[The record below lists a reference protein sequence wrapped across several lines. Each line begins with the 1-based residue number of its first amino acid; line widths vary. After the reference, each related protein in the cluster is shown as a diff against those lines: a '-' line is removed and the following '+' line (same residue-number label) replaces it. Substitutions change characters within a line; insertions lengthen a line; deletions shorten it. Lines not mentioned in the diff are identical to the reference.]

1 MQGDNRESRTG
12 ADWLDPASGRSRLVD
27 IRCGFA
33 ELARREADA
42 AAARVADTR
51 VQLDAQAVLLS
62 SAQTAMDPL
71 AIRADKERAHADF
84 QRSIDRATSRD
95 QVELAAASW
104 LAAINRVNGAVRA
117 SQARIQRER
126 EAIDALAT
134 QLDRLTAVAGASRAM
149 AESAAAACREAQA
162 SLAAAGEKVSTSGGD
177 GPGESA
183 AALISAYEAVPAV
196 PAAVPPATTLTP
208 VSIPRRKLGR
218 TGETAGPPPSEEAEP
233 PVQLGGSDPPAIVG
247 LLRRDGATMSRLVDG
262 LADADSGQR
271 RHWQMCL
278 SDFVDAVVATA
289 IDEGFFLFAPGN
301 SFWDQLTVEEAREVA
316 RGLAALGYRYD
327 GMGEFADGRVP
338 GHRELSMA
346 LGQAGLLTLR
356 VRNWPGPGEAA
367 ELYRQVRVDPV
378 ALLAEK
384 APSITMGELVLMLG
398 RRAEG
403 LAELWNDWP
412 RARPL
417 LLSKVGDLPGS
428 PAPTKP

>member
-1 MQGDNRESRTG
+1 VQGDDRESRTG

-51 VQLDAQAVLLS
+51 VQLDAQAVLLN
-62 SAQTAMDPL
+62 SAQAAMDPL

-84 QRSIDRATSRD
+84 HRSIDRATSRD

-162 SLAAAGEKVSTSGGD
+162 SLAAAGHKVSTSRGD
-177 GPGESA
+177 APGQSA

-196 PAAVPPATTLTP
+196 PAAAPPVTTLTP
-208 VSIPRRKLGR
+208 VSIPRPKVGP
-218 TGETAGPPPSEEAEP
+218 GDTAGQPQSEEPEP
-233 PVQLGGSDPPAIVG
+233 PVQLNGSDPPAIVG
-247 LLRRDGATMSRLVDG
+247 LLRRDGATMSRLVDW

-271 RHWQMCL
+271 RRWQICL

-289 IDEGFFLFAPGN
+289 IGEGFFLFAPGN

-338 GHRELSMA
+338 GHRDLSMA

-417 LLSKVGDLPGS
+417 LLRKAGDQPGS